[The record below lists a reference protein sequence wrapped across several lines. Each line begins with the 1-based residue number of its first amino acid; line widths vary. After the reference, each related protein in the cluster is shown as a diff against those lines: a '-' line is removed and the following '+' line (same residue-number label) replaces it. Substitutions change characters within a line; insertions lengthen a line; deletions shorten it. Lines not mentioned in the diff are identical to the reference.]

1 MRSPRNTNLP
11 VVPYMMNTPYMGA
24 MGYSMRRGGY
34 MHGVN
39 NMMGGGGYRGGF
51 PGMYGGMGGG
61 MYGGMG
67 GGMYG
72 GYPYMGY
79 GNIPLNK
86 ETQTD
91 ASKSLDIY
99 GNRNKRYVGYLRR
112 WETELTDFRTA
123 TVDRNTGE
131 KFVHTP
137 VIFTEKYHTDFEMLL
152 YKWMVRTIAVLA
164 ILLVVVGF
172 AALKIF
178 GIL

>member
-1 MRSPRNTNLP
+1 MRRPKNANLP

-24 MGYSMRRGGY
+24 MGYSMMRRGGY
-34 MHGVN
+34 MHGVS
-39 NMMGGGGYRGGF
+39 NMMQGGYRGF
-51 PGMYGGMGGG
+51 PGMY
-61 MYGGMG
+61 

-72 GYPYMGY
+72 GYPYMGFW

-137 VIFTEKYHTDFEMLL
+137 VIFTEKYHTDFEMML
-152 YKWMVRTIAVLA
+152 YKWMVRTIAVLSV
-164 ILLVVVGF
+164 LLVIVGF